1 MNEFPD
7 SKISQVIGTRF
18 RIGDYDLSRRKI
30 LAASLHL
37 RGTLPYYGQSPVPFV
52 MARLPE
58 FKIGDHDVKKQIL
71 CFASIRPP
79 PGGTLH
85 KWGGLIGADLLFS
98 RHAIIDL
105 GNRGLYLMADKK

>member
-37 RGTLPYYGQSPVPFV
+37 TKSDRGDIWAG
-52 MARLPE
+52 ARL
-58 FKIGDHDVKKQIL
+58 
-71 CFASIRPP
+71 A
-79 PGGTLH
+79 
-85 KWGGLIGADLLFS
+85 GAFHNY
-98 RHAIIDL
+98 RTEHAL
-105 GNRGLYLMADKK
+105 A

>member
-1 MNEFPD
+1 MPRYG
-7 SKISQVIGTRF
+7 SVCMMLVLTAV
-18 RIGDYDLSRRKI
+18 LP
-30 LAASLHL
+30 ASVANAEEDFAVVPMARGNHLHL
-37 RGTLPYYGQSPVPFV
+37 FAP
-52 MARLPE
+52 ARLPE

-85 KWGGLIGADLLFS
+85 KWGGLIGADLLFN

-105 GNRGLYLMADKK
+105 GNRGLYLMADTKR